1 MAMTIGSCAHE
12 KEIVALLASGQ
23 WPQAPPDELRAHVAG
38 CRSCGEIALVT
49 SAFRASRTT
58 AAAAAP
64 MVSPG
69 ILWWR
74 AQLRRR
80 NAAIERVTR
89 PILGAQIFALVT
101 CVVVGIGF
109 AASHAAQGIGWIG
122 ELSQQFRLATMD
134 VAKLWAASG
143 GGSGSMLWVMA
154 LLLAMLVLLGGVAVY
169 LASSE
174 ER

>member
-1 MAMTIGSCAHE
+1 MTIRPCPCE
-12 KEIVALLASGQ
+12 KEIAGLLACGQ
-23 WPQAPPDELRAHVAG
+23 WPQAAPADLRIHAAT
-38 CRSCGEIALVT
+38 CRSCAELALVT
-49 SAFRASRTT
+49 STFRAARAT

-64 MVSPG
+64 LVSPG

-89 PILGAQIFALVT
+89 PILGAQIFAFVI
-101 CVVVGIGF
+101 CIAVAIGF
-109 AASHAAQGIGWIG
+109 SASHAAQGIGLIS
-122 ELSQQFRLATMD
+122 ELTQHFRPAQIDVTKVWPNSIAGSGLA
-134 VAKLWAASG
+134 LWALAG
-143 GGSGSMLWVMA
+143 LI
-154 LLLAMLVLLGGVAVY
+154 AMLVLLGGVAVY

>member
-1 MAMTIGSCAHE
+1 MTLGLCPHE
-12 KEIVALLASGQ
+12 KEIAALLAGGQ
-23 WPQAPPDELRAHVAG
+23 WPQAAPADLRAHAAT
-38 CRSCGEIALVT
+38 CRSCAELALVT
-49 SAFRASRTT
+49 TAFRSARTT

-64 MVSPG
+64 LVSPG

-89 PILGAQIFALVT
+89 PILGAQIFALFI
-101 CVVVGIGF
+101 CFVVAVGF
-109 AASHAAQGIGWIG
+109 SVSHAAQGIGWISD
-122 ELSQQFRLATMD
+122 LTQLIRLPSIDM
-134 VAKLWAASG
+134 AKLWPSSTQ
-143 GGSGSMLWVMA
+143 GSALWVLVPLA
-154 LLLAMLVLLGGVAVY
+154 AMLALLGGVAVY

>member
-1 MAMTIGSCAHE
+1 MTLSPCPHE
-12 KEIVALLASGQ
+12 KEIAALLACGQ
-23 WPQAPPDELRAHVAG
+23 WPHAAPADLRTHAAA
-38 CRSCGEIALVT
+38 CRSCAELALVT
-49 SAFRASRTT
+49 SAFRAARTR

-64 MVSPG
+64 LVSPG

-89 PILGAQIFALVT
+89 PILGAQIFAFLV
-101 CVVVGIGF
+101 CIAVAVGF
-109 AASHAAQGIGWIG
+109 ATSHAAQGLGWIE
-122 ELSQQFRLATMD
+122 ELRQTARSPSTDLARLWPSSLA
-134 VAKLWAASG
+134 
-143 GGSGSMLWVMA
+143 GSGSALWV
-154 LLLAMLVLLGGVAVY
+154 LVSVLATVALLGGMAVY